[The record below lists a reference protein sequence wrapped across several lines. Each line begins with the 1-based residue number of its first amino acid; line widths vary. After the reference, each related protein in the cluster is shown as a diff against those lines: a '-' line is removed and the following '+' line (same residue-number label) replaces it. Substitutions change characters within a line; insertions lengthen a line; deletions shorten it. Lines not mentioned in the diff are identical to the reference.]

1 MLESPALRRIY
12 RYVSESGCRNF
23 VFDVLVNG
31 EVQFSTELPIYKRKR
46 ICVSGNSS
54 GNGNSFEDC
63 PNDGNLYGRKYG
75 KWAALTGAI
84 TVNLEGTESGKW
96 YLNGESVGHD
106 SGETV
111 NVESGSYTI
120 RFGEVRG
127 MITPPDQT
135 VNISLGDAAVVTGN
149 YQSLMYYGYISDGM
163 TFSVS
168 QITASMLDSNTVTE
182 TDSGSMTCSIHAPAG
197 SVVFALLPAESGLT
211 ANKDDGLGGKTGFN
225 MNNGMFGTGAN
236 GISMRLNGME
246 YLAYGE
252 FNLVNGETIIYIGEA

>member
-1 MLESPALRRIY
+1 MKTITVDLENRTISTNEKLCIGDELNIQLAGSGPVKVNLRSGSVRYIQSASFDHETTLMLESPALRRIY

-197 SVVFALLPAESGLT
+197 SVVFALLPAE
-211 ANKDDGLGGKTGFN
+211 
-225 MNNGMFGTGAN
+225 
-236 GISMRLNGME
+236 
-246 YLAYGE
+246 
-252 FNLVNGETIIYIGEA
+252 